1 MRFLI
6 SDCERVERWSF
17 GSEKGLILE
26 AKCRVKVGLVLLRVN
41 SIEALRVHKKIL
53 CDFHFQFEVFW

>member
-6 SDCERVERWSF
+6 SDCERVERRSF

-26 AKCRVKVGLVLLRVN
+26 AKCRVKLGLVLLRVK
-41 SIEALRVHKKIL
+41 SIEALRVQVKLQFNLSLNLIL
-53 CDFHFQFEVFW
+53 N